1 MAAAR
6 ALAGLSPSATDKN
19 APLLPPI
26 GESRKVALVVSEAVA
41 RQAMAEGV
49 ATMSNADS
57 LLDQIRSYMWDAV
70 YVPYEHV
77 DG

>member
-1 MAAAR
+1 
-6 ALAGLSPSATDKN
+6 
-19 APLLPPI
+19 
-26 GESRKVALVVSEAVA
+26 
-41 RQAMAEGV
+41 
-49 ATMSNADS
+49 MSNADS